1 MLIDIETKALE
12 SILKDGIKEMICHVA
27 GRSFET
33 KRRCWVVVVKAAIQ
47 VYQRKVQEEFFPVL
61 VKDFTCEKVVK
72 FTKGKMSEEDKGIM
86 KEFIEMVGKSSIK
99 KFEKIVT

>member
-33 KRRCWVVVVKAAIQ
+33 KRRCWVVVVKAAIKL
-47 VYQRKVQEEFFPVL
+47 YQRKVQEEFFPVL
-61 VKDFTCEKVVK
+61 VEDFTCEKL
-72 FTKGKMSEEDKGIM
+72 
-86 KEFIEMVGKSSIK
+86 
-99 KFEKIVT
+99 